1 MVMREV
7 GRCLRAALL
16 LLHVLLGVLITLGVV
31 LMPAAA
37 RARSVP
43 PLRRWWL
50 GRSGAILGLK
60 VMAHGQPADRPV
72 LMTANHISWL
82 DILVL
87 ATQHDACFVAKAEIG
102 HWPIIGW
109 LAGVGGTEFVRRGDH
124 RSYREVLASVTRR
137 LGAGE
142 SMVVFP
148 EGTSH
153 ASVAPSQFRPRL
165 LQAAVD
171 AGVGIQPVAIY
182 YGAGGDTLGR
192 VAYVGDDTLVRSI
205 WELLGSDALLAEV
218 TFLPVLEAKGQD
230 CRALANEAWLGVVR
244 STEQL
249 ALFEHEARPLADA
262 VDGEAC
268 ADRPTPRA
276 V

>member
-1 MVMREV
+1 MIIRET
-7 GRCLRAALL
+7 GRCLRAVVL
-16 LLHVLLGVLITLGVV
+16 LLHVLLGALITLGVV
-31 LMPAAA
+31 LMPAAVQV
-37 RARSVP
+37 RAVP

-60 VMAHGQPADRPV
+60 VMAHGQPANRPV

-87 ATQHDACFVAKAEIG
+87 ATQSDACFVAKAEVG
-102 HWPIIGW
+102 KWPIIGW

-124 RSYREVLASVTRR
+124 GSYRQVLASVIRR
-137 LGAGE
+137 LRNSE

-153 ASVAPSQFRPRL
+153 ATVAPAHFRPRL

-171 AGVGIQPVAIY
+171 AGVGIQPVAVY
-182 YGAGGDTLGR
+182 YGASDDTLGR

-205 WELLGSDALLAEV
+205 WKLLGSDALLAEV

-230 CRALANEAWLGVVR
+230 CRVLANEAWLGVVR
-244 STEQL
+244 VTEQL
-249 ALFEHEARPLADA
+249 ALFEHEARPLT
-262 VDGEAC
+262 EA
-268 ADRPTPRA
+268 AEDTEGVDRPAPRA
-276 V
+276 A